1 VRKSFFGGFRV
12 AGGGMEGYGWAAM
25 TRQSIEVAIK
35 VFLVALVV
43 TFLWTCWKVLLLLGL
58 M

>member
-1 VRKSFFGGFRV
+1 MRNPFFAGFHI
-12 AGGGMEGYGWAAM
+12 AGAGMGRYGCAAM

-35 VFLVALVV
+35 VFLVALVL
-43 TFLWTCWKVLLLLGL
+43 TFLWTCWQVLQQLGL